1 MKTASEKPVVTI
13 FANVRFYYLVSR
25 GTCAI
30 FTLASTRRRRM
41 SGKQGFNRNNF
52 NIRWPRCSHGI
63 RTDGPDTARVHLMSH
78 SQFRPSKLRMAPM
91 IKI

>member
-13 FANVRFYYLVSR
+13 FANVRFYYLVQR

-30 FTLASTRRRRM
+30 FTLASTRRRRL

-52 NIRWPRCSHGI
+52 NTRWPRCGHGI
-63 RTDGPDTARVHLMSH
+63 RTIRTRHRAGVFNEPFAVSPIETANGSH
-78 SQFRPSKLRMAPM
+78 D
-91 IKI
+91 